1 MRYDSAK
8 LHLPRETA
16 HLPFERTFGPGCPEY
31 LPKNIIA
38 QGYQNWVEKYN
49 INVRTNTRLENG
61 EWNPSTK
68 EWTLKILQG
77 IDSRQITCSH
87 VVMAVGG
94 GGQIPKMPEYLDRE
108 IFKGETIHSV
118 DYRNPEVWKGKH
130 GVIIGTANTAHD
142 VAEDMLAAGL
152 ASVTMVQRS
161 PTYVLPAEYIR
172 GVLSQTYSAQ
182 IPTFLSDQAFWS
194 LPCAVIGQLQRAACG
209 YRASMEPER
218 FDALE
223 KAGFKLERDGSI
235 AEYVLGRFGGHCV
248 DVGSCAKITN
258 GEIKIKSDSLPVRYL
273 EDGLE
278 FADGSQLKGDVILF
292 ATGFLLNMKTQVSS
306 LFSPEIAERMG
317 DYWGVGG
324 EGEIKGAFRPCGRK
338 FPFIFL

>member
-1 MRYDSAK
+1 
-8 LHLPRETA
+8 
-16 HLPFERTFGPGCPEY
+16 
-31 LPKNIIA
+31 
-38 QGYQNWVEKYN
+38 
-49 INVRTNTRLENG
+49 
-61 EWNPSTK
+61 
-68 EWTLKILQG
+68 
-77 IDSRQITCSH
+77 
-87 VVMAVGG
+87 
-94 GGQIPKMPEYLDRE
+94 
-108 IFKGETIHSV
+108 
-118 DYRNPEVWKGKH
+118 
-130 GVIIGTANTAHD
+130 
-142 VAEDMLAAGL
+142 
-152 ASVTMVQRS
+152 
-161 PTYVLPAEYIR
+161 
-172 GVLSQTYSAQ
+172 
-182 IPTFLSDQAFWS
+182 
-194 LPCAVIGQLQRAACG
+194 
-209 YRASMEPER
+209 MEPER